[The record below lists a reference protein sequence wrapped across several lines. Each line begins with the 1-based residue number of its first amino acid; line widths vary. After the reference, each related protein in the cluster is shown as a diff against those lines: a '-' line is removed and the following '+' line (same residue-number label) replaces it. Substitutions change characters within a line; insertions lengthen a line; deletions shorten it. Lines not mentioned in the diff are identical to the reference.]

1 MKPFG
6 WLTNAARMRE
16 IIAVLWRNGFD
27 GFLQKIRP
35 PSGLLRRLTP
45 KPRSRHSLWERIR
58 ITLEELGPTF
68 VKFGQILSMRPDAF
82 PEPLIVELQKLQ
94 ASVTPQ
100 PFSEMEPVLRTGL
113 NGEELE
119 AVFSDFDR
127 TPVAAASVAQVYHA
141 TLRQNGQ
148 RVAVK
153 IQRPGVQ
160 KKIGA
165 DFEILRWFAHQ
176 AHQRIEALQ
185 AYNLPEIVDELGRG
199 LEEELDFR
207 VEAHNVSY
215 FLERNKDSEHV
226 TAPRAYIAYSSATVL
241 VMDFAEGTKIR
252 DIEPGSPLAKAAASN
267 GASSLFHQ
275 ILVDG
280 FFHADPHAGNVLVQ
294 PGGRICFLDWG
305 LVGQLTRQM
314 RYTLVDLFEAFLS
327 GDSAQVVRVAMD
339 LERSSSIYPNTR
351 RMEREILYALRE
363 TFDPATGKGEIGR
376 AMLRLLHIF
385 GENGIEIA
393 QDYALVAKAVYTI
406 EETGTR
412 LDPEFSL
419 SASFMPA
426 VKKLIAQRRNP
437 KALLQNFRRTFA
449 SGFSRIQE
457 LPAEMH
463 RVLRLLESGRTTIN
477 FQHRGLEDM
486 DDVLNSASNKLTIGL
501 IIAAMIIGSS
511 IIIATKIP
519 PLVGEN
525 MSLLGLVGY
534 LLSAMLGLWIVYNIL
549 RHGPHK

>member
-6 WLTNAARMRE
+6 WLTNASRMRE

-27 GFLQKIRP
+27 GVLQKIRP
-35 PSGLLRRLTP
+35 PSGLLRRITP

-68 VKFGQILSMRPDAF
+68 VKFGQILSMRPDVF
-82 PEPLIVELQKLQ
+82 PEPLIIELQKLQ

-100 PFSEMEPVLRTGL
+100 PFAEMEPVLRAGL
-113 NGEELE
+113 NGEDPD
-119 AVFSDFDR
+119 AVFSEFDPA
-127 TPVAAASVAQVYHA
+127 PVAAASVAQVYYA
-141 TLRQNGQ
+141 TLRHSGQ

-153 IQRPGVQ
+153 IQRPGIQ
-160 KKIGA
+160 KKIAA
-165 DFEILRWFAHQ
+165 DFEILRWLAQQ

-185 AYNLPEIVDELGRG
+185 PYNLPGIVDELGRG
-199 LEEELDFR
+199 LDEELDFR
-207 VEAHNVSY
+207 VEAHNVS
-215 FLERNKDSEHV
+215 FFIQRNKGREHV
-226 TAPRAYIAYSSATVL
+226 TAPRAHSAFSSATVL
-241 VMDFAEGTKIR
+241 VMDLAQGVKIR
-252 DIEPGSPLAKAAASN
+252 DIEPGSPLAKAAAAN

-280 FFHADPHAGNVLVQ
+280 FFHADPHAGNLLVQ
-294 PGGRICFLDWG
+294 RDGCICFLDWG
-305 LVGQLTRQM
+305 LVGQLTRHM

-339 LERSSSIYPNTR
+339 LERNSPVYPNTR
-351 RMEREILYALRE
+351 RMEREILHALRD
-363 TFDPATGKGEIGR
+363 TFDSATGKGQIGR

-406 EETGTR
+406 EETGTQ
-412 LDPEFSL
+412 LDPAFSL
-419 SASFMPA
+419 SESFMPA

-437 KALLQNFRRTFA
+437 KTLLLNFRRTFLT
-449 SGFSRIQE
+449 GFSRVQE
-457 LPAEMH
+457 LPAEIH

-477 FQHRGLEDM
+477 FQHKGLEQM
-486 DDVLNSASNKLTIGL
+486 DDVFTSASNKLTIGL

-519 PLVGEN
+519 PLVGES
-525 MSLLGLVGY
+525 MSLLGIVGY
-534 LLSAMLGLWIVYNIL
+534 MLSAVLGIWIVFNIL
-549 RHGPHK
+549 RHGRHK

>member
-6 WLTNAARMRE
+6 WFTNAVRMRE
-16 IIAVLWRNGFD
+16 IIGVLWRNGFD

-35 PSGLLRRLTP
+35 PSGLLRRITP
-45 KPRSRHSLWERIR
+45 KPRSHHSLWERIR
-58 ITLEELGPTF
+58 VTLEELGPTF

-100 PFSEMEPVLRTGL
+100 PFEEMAPVLQSGI
-113 NGEELE
+113 NGEDPGE
-119 AVFSDFDR
+119 VFSEFDR
-127 TPVAAASVAQVYHA
+127 TPVASASVAQVYYA
-141 TLRQNGQ
+141 TLRNGGR

-153 IQRPGVQ
+153 IQRPGIR
-160 KKIGA
+160 KKITS
-165 DFEILRWFAHQ
+165 DFEILRWLAQQ

-185 AYNLPEIVDELGRG
+185 PYNLPEIVDELGRG
-199 LEEELDFR
+199 LDEELDFR
-207 VEAHNVSY
+207 VEAHNVSF
-215 FLERNKDSEHV
+215 FLERNKDREHV
-226 TAPRAYIAYSSATVL
+226 TAPRAHHALSSETVL
-241 VMDFAEGTKIR
+241 VMDLAEGTKIR
-252 DIEPGSPLAKAAASN
+252 DIEPGSPLARAAAAN
-267 GASSLFHQ
+267 GATSLFHQ

-280 FFHADPHAGNVLVQ
+280 FFHADPHAGNVLIQ
-294 PGGRICFLDWG
+294 PGGCVCFLDWG
-305 LVGQLTRQM
+305 LVGQLTRHM

-339 LERSSSIYPNTR
+339 LERTTTTYPDIR

-363 TFDPATGKGEIGR
+363 TFDPVSGKGEIGR

-412 LDPEFSL
+412 LDPAFSL

-426 VKKLIAQRRNP
+426 VKKLIARRRDP
-437 KALLQNFRRTFA
+437 KTLLQNFRRTFLA
-449 SGFSRIQE
+449 GFSRMQE
-457 LPAEMH
+457 LPAELH
-463 RVLRLLESGRTTIN
+463 RVLRLLESGRATIN
-477 FQHRGLEDM
+477 FQHKGLEDM
-486 DDVLNSASNKLTIGL
+486 DDVLNSASNKLTVGL

-519 PLVGEN
+519 PLVGDS
-525 MSLLGLVGY
+525 MSLLGIVGY
-534 LLSAMLGLWIVYNIL
+534 ALSGLLGLWIVFNIL
-549 RHGPHK
+549 RHK